1 MAAAEDDEL
10 LPRLPDLFETGQQ
23 LLDEVEVAAE
33 PTGSRAVQ
41 DKVSKG
47 LDLLKTA
54 AEMLSQ
60 LDLFRYGG
68 RAGRA
73 PRVQPPGLG
82 CGAGGGL
89 CDGAAAAAFTARA
102 PLPRP
107 RGVAVPRLCSPGTP
121 PAQPPAWKSVEGGG
135 RCPPRP
141 PRPERGPRCAHP
153 AGLHRLPSAP
163 RSRNEDLEE
172 IASTDLK
179 YLMLPAFQ
187 GALAMKQVNPSKRLD
202 HLQQAREH
210 FSNYLTQCQHYHVA
224 EFQLPKAK
232 DNSAENNTASS
243 SVAYPNLFAMAA
255 QRQAKIERWVGS
267 CHFKTVR

>member
-60 LDLFRYGG
+60 LDLF
-68 RAGRA
+68 
-73 PRVQPPGLG
+73 
-82 CGAGGGL
+82 
-89 CDGAAAAAFTARA
+89 
-102 PLPRP
+102 
-107 RGVAVPRLCSPGTP
+107 
-121 PAQPPAWKSVEGGG
+121 
-135 RCPPRP
+135 
-141 PRPERGPRCAHP
+141 
-153 AGLHRLPSAP
+153 
-163 RSRNEDLEE
+163 SRNEDLEE

>member
-82 CGAGGGL
+82 CGAGGAFVTGPPPPPSPPAL
-89 CDGAAAAAFTARA
+89 PFLAPAESLSRDSAPQGPLLRSPRRGRALREVAAAPRAPRARSEARGVHTRPGFTASP
-102 PLPRP
+102 PLPAAETKIWRRSLP
-107 RGVAVPRLCSPGTP
+107 RT
-121 PAQPPAWKSVEGGG
+121 
-135 RCPPRP
+135 
-141 PRPERGPRCAHP
+141 
-153 AGLHRLPSAP
+153 
-163 RSRNEDLEE
+163 
-172 IASTDLK
+172 
-179 YLMLPAFQ
+179 
-187 GALAMKQVNPSKRLD
+187 
-202 HLQQAREH
+202 
-210 FSNYLTQCQHYHVA
+210 
-224 EFQLPKAK
+224 
-232 DNSAENNTASS
+232 
-243 SVAYPNLFAMAA
+243 
-255 QRQAKIERWVGS
+255 
-267 CHFKTVR
+267 